1 MDTVKE
7 SLVTPVAYTT
17 DVLVAGGG
25 IAGIAAA
32 LAAAR
37 SGVSVTLLERGFM
50 LGGLATA
57 GLVTIYLPLGD
68 GAGTQVSFGLAEELL
83 RLSMEHGAEARYP
96 TPWLE
101 NGTKEEKCKLRYE
114 VQFNAQLFA
123 ISCGRVLRDAGV
135 KILYGATA
143 VAVTEREGR
152 IDHVVIESKSGR
164 EAIAVSRC
172 VVDATGDAD
181 ICHLSSAKTALHG
194 YDNALSGWYYYF
206 SGGEYKLK
214 MYGYAPSAI
223 RKNPALLTGPI
234 GKSGYDGTSVE
245 GVTSFMMDSHAAIEA
260 DVLTRRAAGETDLVP
275 TTIATTPQFRMTR
288 RLDGLYTL
296 DEAEVK
302 KHFDDSIGMV
312 SDWRARG
319 PVFEIPFGTL
329 RGREVKNLLAAGRCI
344 SVADNMWDITR
355 VIPDC
360 AVTGEAAGVAA
371 AMTDDLDALDIAALQ
386 RELAAR
392 GVKLHLEEV
401 F

>member
-1 MDTVKE
+1 MIIE
-7 SLVTPVAYTT
+7 RIETPVAYKT

-37 SGVSVTLLERGFM
+37 SGAHVTLLERGFM

-57 GLVTIYLPLGD
+57 GLVTIYLPLCD
-68 GAGTQVSFGLAEELL
+68 GEGTQVSFGLAEELL

-96 TPWLE
+96 KPWLE
-101 NGTKEEKCKLRYE
+101 GGTGEERRKTRYE

-123 ISCGRVLRDAGV
+123 ISCERVLRESGV
-135 KILYGATA
+135 GILYGATA
-143 VAVTEREGR
+143 VAVTERDGR
-152 IDHVVIESKSGR
+152 IDHVIIESKSGR
-164 EAIAVSRC
+164 EAIAVARC

-194 YDNALSGWYYYF
+194 YDNALAGWYYYF
-206 SGGEYKLK
+206 TSGEYKLK
-214 MYGYAPSAI
+214 MYGYAPSAL
-223 RKNPALLTGPI
+223 RKNPALRIGPI
-234 GKSGYDGTSVE
+234 GKSGYDATSVR
-245 GVTSFMMDSHAAIEA
+245 GVTDFMLDSHAAIEA
-260 DVLTRRAAGETDLVP
+260 DVLARRAAGEADLVP

-288 RLDGLYTL
+288 RLDGAYTL
-296 DEAEVK
+296 DEAEVRT
-302 KHFDDSIGMV
+302 HFDDSIGMV
-312 SDWRARG
+312 SDWRRPG

-371 AMTDDLDALDIAALQ
+371 AMTDDLDTLEIGALQ
-386 RELAAR
+386 RELVSR
-392 GVKLHLEEV
+392 GVRLHLEDI

>member
-1 MDTVKE
+1 MITE
-7 SLVTPVAYTT
+7 RMETPIAYET

-37 SGVSVTLLERGFM
+37 SGAHVMLLERGFM

-57 GLVTIYLPLGD
+57 GLVTIYLPLCD
-68 GAGTQVSFGLAEELL
+68 GEGTQVSFGLAEELF

-101 NGTKEEKCKLRYE
+101 GGSREERRKTRFE

-123 ISCGRVLRDAGV
+123 ISCERVLRESGV
-135 KILYGATA
+135 RILYGATA

-152 IDHVVIESKSGR
+152 INHVIIESKSGR
-164 EAIAVSRC
+164 EAIAISRC

-194 YDNALSGWYYYF
+194 RDNALAGWYYYF
-206 SGGEYKLK
+206 TSGEYKLK
-214 MYGYAPSAI
+214 MYGYAPSALQ
-223 RKNPALLTGPI
+223 KNPALLTGPI
-234 GKSGYDGTSVE
+234 GKKGYDATSVQD
-245 GVTSFMMDSHAAIEA
+245 VTRFMLDSHAAIEA
-260 DVLTRRAAGETDLVP
+260 DVLARRAAGEGDLVP

-288 RLDGLYTL
+288 RLVGLYTL
-296 DEAEVK
+296 EEGEVR

-312 SDWRARG
+312 SDWRRPG

-344 SVADNMWDITR
+344 SVADDMWDITR

-371 AMTDDLDALDIAALQ
+371 AMTDDLDTLDITALG
-386 RELAAR
+386 RELALR
-392 GVKLHLEEV
+392 GVKLHLEEI